1 MYLLRACDPGA
12 MGKGKKAMNLKRGI
26 ARLVLAIVLA
36 LIGGALVQP
45 SEASAETMTWR
56 VKSNYGYKVQV
67 AFYSRARHH
76 EWPGGGQAYD
86 LNDSETHEYPL
97 ECREG
102 EKVCFGGWVTGNA
115 RKYWGVGFNGRRGC
129 GNCCYICGAGDIP
142 RQVLN

>member
-1 MYLLRACDPGA
+1 MFGFVAIGA
-12 MGKGKKAMNLKRGI
+12 H
-26 ARLVLAIVLA
+26 
-36 LIGGALVQP
+36 
-45 SEASAETMTWR
+45 EASAETMTWR
-56 VKSNYGYKVQV
+56 VKSNYRYKVQV
-67 AFYSRARHH
+67 AFYSRTRHH
-76 EWPGGGQAYD
+76 EWPGGGAAYD

-115 RKYWGVGFNGRRGC
+115 RKWWGVGFNGRHGC